1 MLNKIYIL
9 ITCSLLFSAKST
21 GQRSNSDS
29 LWGNVTYIYDSPNY
43 TASEKLK
50 LLLKIESG
58 VDQLSYRQDSVRVLV
73 LRNIGLLYSSLGDYL
88 KGVQYLKKAI
98 DMLNSNIGKPW
109 INAGHLIICY
119 YRLNVFYDSLKR
131 VSEEIKALDSCI
143 TIARRLKT
151 INLYC
156 LAALYKKVEFLFD
169 LGDYNNCISYAI
181 ICEMLGKQYAQGAG
195 ERDYVDGMG
204 YAFSSLLWN
213 VNAQL
218 TLKNY
223 DIAENLLKG
232 KLEEQKKTRQTFN
245 LGTLYE
251 QLAEVQVAK
260 GNFKKALIYFN
271 EAFAAEYKEGNIIG
285 CKGILDNIGIFY
297 LRQEHNTELALS
309 YFRKALVLVNRKK
322 LLEELSSVETLNILA
337 NIGDV
342 YVQKRQYDSAFAYF
356 QYALDQMRQ
365 GISDTELL
373 NSRYNEFERQKK
385 IGYLTS
391 LLLDKGDAFLKFY
404 KSTGELSAIQE
415 AIRIYKLTDQLL
427 DRIKMEQSDMQS
439 KLFWRSDSR
448 RLYEHAIEAC
458 YANNN
463 MNDAFYFFEKSRAVL
478 LNDQLNEQ
486 RWLGEED
493 IQKRTQIKKGILKL
507 EKEIDGSNRDS
518 GQFGIL
524 QNKLFNSREELNHL
538 VQAIKERD
546 PLYYQSFIDLKVNS
560 IQDVRR
566 NLLSDHQG
574 LVEIFSGDSAV
585 YIFKINTQKTEFTK
599 VSKYIFDSLSTAYLN
614 FISNASLLNSRF
626 NEFVATSNRLYKLI
640 FRNEMIPGGR
650 IIISPDGKYFP
661 FEALVT
667 SNTNEPLNYFLND
680 YAVCYTYS
688 AKYMMSHFVSKLDDY
703 SRPFLGVAPVK
714 YPSSMHLAALIG
726 SDQSIS
732 KVKSY
737 FTESVNLLFTDA
749 TKAGFMDRFSNY
761 RVIQL
766 YTHAADSG
774 KNGEPVIYFADSAL
788 YLSELMEENKPVTRL
803 VVLSACETGNGKLY
817 KGEGVFSFN
826 RGFAALGIPSSIT
839 NLWSVDDQ
847 STYKLTELFYKY
859 LAMDMPIDLALQKA
873 KIEYI
878 KTVSKYNQLPYFWAP
893 SILVGNSDEIDL
905 KKTSSAKTILI
916 FLIAS
921 SFIFIV
927 TILGFKTFKKNF
939 LL

>member
-1 MLNKIYIL
+1 MLNKIFVI
-9 ITCSLLFSAKST
+9 ITYSFLFSAKST
-21 GQRSNSDS
+21 GQQFVSDS
-29 LWGNVTYIYDSPNY
+29 LWGKITYICDSSNY
-43 TASEKLK
+43 TTSEKLK
-50 LLLKIESG
+50 LLIKIESG
-58 VDQLSYRQDSVRVLV
+58 VDQLSDRQDSSWELL

-88 KGVQYLKKAI
+88 KGVQYLKKDI

-109 INAGHLIICY
+109 INAGHLVICY
-119 YRLNVFYDSLKR
+119 YKLNVFYDSLKR
-131 VSEEIKALDSCI
+131 IPEEIKALDSCF

-156 LAALYKKVEFLFD
+156 LAALYKKIEILFD
-169 LGDYNNCISYAI
+169 LGDYSNCISYAI
-181 ICEMLGKQYAQGAG
+181 ICEMLGKQYSQGAG
-195 ERDYVDGMG
+195 ETDYVDGMG

-223 DIAENLLKG
+223 DIAESLLKG

-260 GNFKKALIYFN
+260 GNFKNALINFN
-271 EAFAAEYKEGNIIG
+271 KAFAAEYKEGNIIG
-285 CKGILDNIGIFY
+285 CKGIQNNIGIFH
-297 LRQEHNTELALS
+297 LKQEHKTELALLC
-309 YFRKALVLVNRKK
+309 FRKALALVNKNK
-322 LLEELSSVETLNILA
+322 LLDELSSIETLNILA

-342 YVQKRQYDSAFAYF
+342 YVQMNLYDSAFAYF
-356 QYALDQMRQ
+356 QYALDQIRQ

-391 LLLDKGDAFLKFY
+391 LLLDKGDAFQKFY
-404 KSTGELSAIQE
+404 ESTGELSAVQE

-458 YANNN
+458 YVNNN

-478 LNDQLNEQ
+478 LNDELNEQ

-493 IQKRTQIKKGILKL
+493 IQKQTQIKKEILKL
-507 EKEIDGSNRDS
+507 KNEIDGPNGDS
-518 GQFGIL
+518 GQIEIL
-524 QNKLFNSREELNHL
+524 QNKLFNSKQELSHL
-538 VQAIKERD
+538 VQTIKDRD
-546 PLYYQSFIDLKVNS
+546 PLYYQSFIDLEVNS
-560 IQDVRR
+560 VQDVRR

-585 YIFKINTQKTEFTK
+585 YIFKISNLKTEFTK
-599 VSKYIFDSLSTAYLN
+599 VDKFIFDSLSTAYLT
-614 FISNASLLNSRF
+614 FISNVSLLNSRF
-626 NEFVATSNRLYKLI
+626 NEFIGISNRLYKLI
-640 FRNEMIPGGR
+640 FRDEMIPQGR

-667 SNTNEPLNYFLND
+667 SNMSEPLNYFLNN

-688 AKYMMSHFVSKLDDY
+688 AKYMMNLFVSKLGDY
-703 SRPFLGVAPVK
+703 SHAFLGVAPVK
-714 YPSSMHLAALIG
+714 YPSGMRLAALIG

-732 KVKSY
+732 RVKSY
-737 FTESVNLLFTDA
+737 FAESMSLLFTDA

-766 YTHAADSG
+766 YTHAVDSG

-826 RGFAALGIPSSIT
+826 RGFAAIGIPSSIT
-839 NLWSVDDQ
+839 NLWSVDNQ

-859 LAMDMPIDLALQKA
+859 LAMGMPIDLALQKA
-873 KIEYI
+873 KIEFT
-878 KTVSKYNQLPYFWAP
+878 KTASKFNQLPYFWAA
-893 SILVGNSDEIDL
+893 SILVGNNDEIDL

-916 FLIAS
+916 MLIAS
-921 SFIFIV
+921 GFIFV
-927 TILGFKTFKKNF
+927 LTILGFKTFKKNI